1 MDNKLDQIQN
11 NPVNNPN
18 NGLQYPQNYNL
29 MFQNQAQILP
39 ELEYQKNIENHND
52 TSTQNKG
59 ENSKE
64 ADPNMPKKIR
74 KRTTKKESDVRNY
87 KCTFCDKS
95 YLSYPALY
103 THCKQKHNTN
113 NHSGRGR
120 GRPKKE
126 QIEQNLEKNKYDPL
140 TTAYFEQEE
149 RAGNTKIENINQCAK
164 DAFKYLYENEN
175 EEENVKQKIKDRKMK
190 EYSKIED
197 HTFLGKF
204 LNDDHDINKNFDDE
218 KIPTDLVLINY
229 LNKMSVY
236 CNEKYYSKL
245 IIFVTLFREHINII
259 NQDKVEKDQE
269 FCQLKEAEDV
279 PESSNEFI
287 TDFLFP
293 EDQEYDFG
301 ITKDEAIDLTRNL
314 CNWMYLNN
322 FTCSKL
328 FMLDKE
334 K

>member
-1 MDNKLDQIQN
+1 MDNKTDNVQNAQIN
-11 NPVNNPN
+11 NPI
-18 NGLQYPQNYNL
+18 NGLSYPNTYNL
-29 MFQNQAQILP
+29 LIQNQAQITP
-39 ELEYQKNIENHND
+39 EFEFQKNSENQID
-52 TSTQNKG
+52 SSTQNKG

-64 ADPNMPKKIR
+64 VEPNMPKKIR
-74 KRTTKKESDVRNY
+74 KRATKKESDVRNY
-87 KCTFCDKS
+87 KCSFCDKS

-126 QIEQNLEKNKYDPL
+126 QSEQNFEKNKYDPL
-140 TTAYFEQEE
+140 TIDYFQKEE
-149 RAGNTKIENINQCAK
+149 RTGNTKIEKINECARN
-164 DAFKYLYENEN
+164 AFNYLYENDGG
-175 EEENVKQKIKDRKMK
+175 EENIKQKIRDRKMK

-197 HTFLGKF
+197 HCFLGKF
-204 LNDDHDINKNFDDE
+204 INDAHDINQHIDDE
-218 KIPTDLVLINY
+218 RIPTDLVLINY
-229 LNKMSVY
+229 LNKMSIY
-236 CNEKYYSKL
+236 CNEKYYEKL

-259 NQDKVEKDQE
+259 NQDKVEKDKE
-269 FCQLKEAEDV
+269 FCQIREAEDV

-293 EDQEYDFG
+293 DDQDYDFG
-301 ITKDEAIDLTRNL
+301 LSKDEAIDLTRNL
-314 CNWMYLNN
+314 CNWMYMNN

-328 FMLDKE
+328 FLLDKE

>member
-1 MDNKLDQIQN
+1 MDNKAGLITNTQIN
-11 NPVNNPN
+11 NNINKLIYPN
-18 NGLQYPQNYNL
+18 NYNL
-29 MFQNQAQILP
+29 LLQNNIQIP
-39 ELEYQKNIENHND
+39 QELDIQKNTENQND
-52 TSTQNKG
+52 DSAQNKV
-59 ENSKE
+59 ENNKE
-64 ADPNMPKKIR
+64 DEPHIQKR
-74 KRTTKKESDVRNY
+74 KRTTKKESDIRNY
-87 KCTFCDKS
+87 KCSLCDKS

-126 QIEQNLEKNKYDPL
+126 PTELSIEKNKYDPL
-140 TTAYFEQEE
+140 TSAYFQKEE
-149 RAGNTKIENINQCAK
+149 RTGNTQIENINECAIN
-164 DAFKYLYENEN
+164 AFNYLYKNECD
-175 EEENVKQKIKDRKMK
+175 EENIRQKIRERKMK

-197 HTFLGKF
+197 HPFLGRF
-204 LNDDHDINKNFDDE
+204 LKDIHDINLNIENE
-218 KIPTDLVLINY
+218 KTVTDLVLINY

-236 CNEKYYSKL
+236 CNEKYYEKL

-259 NQDKVEKDQE
+259 NQDKVENDKVFSE
-269 FCQLKEAEDV
+269 VKEAEDV

-293 EDQEYDFG
+293 EDQESEFG
-301 ITKDEAIDLTRNL
+301 LSKDEAIDLTRNL
-314 CNWMYLNN
+314 CNWMYMNN

-328 FMLDKE
+328 FLLDKE